1 MSQNKESFPHLLY
14 NGTAYSTPKKIN
26 LACPV
31 TSQNVAFC
39 LSFVPS
45 DLGIHNHDI
54 HQPAASKN
62 KDETSYIF
70 SEQTY
75 IGISPTVTA
84 AVATKPVTCCF
95 HSKCFPC
102 MCLL

>member
-1 MSQNKESFPHLLY
+1 MLPSAYLL
-14 NGTAYSTPKKIN
+14 
-26 LACPV
+26 LPV
-31 TSQNVAFC
+31 IWEYT
-39 LSFVPS
+39 
-45 DLGIHNHDI
+45 HDI
-54 HQPAASKN
+54 HQHAASKN

-102 MCLL
+102 ICLLFTLGKTTAVQLKWVGV